1 MSFTISKIV
10 SFRWTSSQKKEGEGV
25 GGRRVGPEH
34 KSQHWSVLGEENPFH
49 NGPQYYS
56 PHSGEI

>member
-34 KSQHWSVLGEENPFH
+34 KSQHLSVLGEREPF
-49 NGPQYYS
+49 PQWTAVLLS
-56 PHSGEI
+56 S